1 MKSASRMKQ
10 WLLLLLCVVMTA
22 GVMVQSA
29 GAAEPTKK
37 CTNLVN
43 EGVEYFSKITVMGS
57 DVTKWRQNLEVYAI
71 LQDDP
76 TKTPV
81 GSVVGMDVEVTND
94 DTRYSCTIN
103 WVGADAKTKM
113 SCNSIPVNA
122 IINGVYFIYQP
133 GSMTPVDTPITFMVE
148 QETFDPKQ
156 PGAGLHGTNAKVQ
169 LPPFPCA
176 RNLVPRN
183 FEALKDQSLVLY
195 TDEGCETVGTPS
207 CESGYTLSCKTPVY
221 VCSSGLV
228 CQATGKSGVCPKDS
242 KCLDIKITEEAVPS
256 SGKCDS
262 PKICKDTGKSGDCSS
277 GSKCIV
283 TSSVVHDPTLDSC
296 SEYVCKKGTEE
307 KSPKMNY
314 STISD
319 QVLFF
324 EEKYEYKNKYAIVNL
339 MQGDHLDKDRV
350 RISVSPEEE
359 FDYVL
364 TLTFGYDY
372 DAATDTY
379 GSTANVVY
387 TYDPNSNPKGQVNA
401 SDLDGLETKDL
412 PLVLLGGN
420 ISQVNANERL
430 KPDWAGNVPFP
441 TSVNFDV
448 RFWYENETG
457 TLGYENSVFHF
468 IRNLN
473 FKFASTCASTAISPA
488 LYDFCQSTRQGFYS
502 TFPTAVTVY
511 DGTKQEDK
519 YLYYSTYEKTD
530 VTHKFNLGKEPN
542 IKSPKAVP
550 YNKNYEGIFKYQSD
564 PLWDSSAGSWKG
576 RKAEFIFWFMTWKC
590 VDAACDWTTSTS
602 AYPYQLTM
610 SDGGGASRT
619 FTYRGGGSGS
629 SSMTYYVMTPYYDTG
644 RPYAIK
650 GVNFVADEPG
660 TYVIYTFMDYNE
672 RNKTA
677 PANYYNKIYVTVNET
692 DELLTCSTLANNGY
706 FQAWWND
713 CLSPSETQLIRF
725 EHIKGTEEAWVRNRS
740 NHDVSF
746 PFVAEY
752 SYLPQKLEVASLNC
766 YFEQIDGQGNPGA
779 GYCSHYNVFVPA
791 HTKVTITGGTMYMSG
806 YPEYD
811 EYRAAYM
818 REDTMNISHLIF
830 HINVE
835 ECKNKKIPDTG
846 LSLRSPMSPLKVNEK
861 VSASADPAT
870 GFVFTGNSLRIPA
883 IGLGMETPIPI
894 VHVYYEN
901 GTDNMVWDLSTLGNY
916 VGELEGGSYIP
927 YAGNSVLTGHF
938 WSGGVFKNLEG
949 LNYEDEIIIFAN
961 DGFKYT
967 YSVVQKFIAQ
977 PEEVYEMFQQIGDRS
992 LTLVTCENYNLV
1004 TNEYERRYIVRASIK
1019 NVEPY
1024 VENW

>member
-22 GVMVQSA
+22 GVIVQAA

-43 EGVEYFSKITVMGS
+43 EGVEYFSNITVMGS
-57 DVTKWRQNLEVYAI
+57 DVTHWRQNLRVFAV
-71 LQDDP
+71 
-76 TKTPV
+76 KTGDEKDTSGNYQIV
-81 GSVVGMDVEVTND
+81 GKIVGMDIEVTND

-103 WVGADAKTKM
+103 NEGVKDKTPTIM
-113 SCNSIPVNA
+113 SCNSVPVNA
-122 IINGVYFIYQP
+122 IINGVYFLFEP
-133 GSMTPVDTPITFMVE
+133 SGLTPVDTNVTFMVE
-148 QETFDPKQ
+148 RDDFSDMSAGVKPSTL
-156 PGAGLHGTNAKVQ
+156 GGLHGTVSKVA

-176 RNLVPRN
+176 RNLVQRD
-183 FEALKDQSLVLY
+183 FSALKDSALVLY
-195 TDEGCETVGTPS
+195 S
-207 CESGYTLSCKTPVY
+207 K
-221 VCSSGLV
+221 
-228 CQATGKSGVCPKDS
+228 KDCAD
-242 KCLDIKITEEAVPS
+242 KDIK
-256 SGKCDS
+256 
-262 PKICKDTGKSGDCSS
+262 
-277 GSKCIV
+277 
-283 TSSVVHDPTLDSC
+283 
-296 SEYVCKKGTEE
+296 
-307 KSPKMNY
+307 
-314 STISD
+314 D
-319 QVLFF
+319 QVLKFQ
-324 EEKYEYKNKYAIVNL
+324 EKYDYKNKYSIVNL
-339 MQGDHLDKDRV
+339 MHNDYIVKDRIRV
-350 RISVSPEEE
+350 TVSPEEE

-364 TLTFGYDY
+364 TLEFGYGY
-372 DAATDTY
+372 DESTGWYSKKADGSYCTTDQ
-379 GSTANVVY
+379 STCDINRMTVTY
-387 TYDPNSNPKGQVNA
+387 TYKPDETPKIDAKLAGA
-401 SDLDGLETKDL
+401 ISDFKNLTNDYL
-412 PLVLLGGN
+412 PLTLLGGN
-420 ISQVNANERL
+420 ISKVND
-430 KPDWAGNVPFP
+430 KPSLEADWAGNVPFP
-441 TSVNFDV
+441 TDV
-448 RFWYENETG
+448 DFEIRFWYENDTG

-468 IRNLN
+468 IRNIN
-473 FKFASTCASTAISPA
+473 IQFSSTCSETAISPA

-511 DGTKQEDK
+511 DGTAQAGKN
-519 YLYYSTYEKTD
+519 LYYSTYEKTD
-530 VTHKFNLGKEPN
+530 VTHKFDLGAASPTTSPVSYN
-542 IKSPKAVP
+542 TDYNGIIKSKT
-550 YNKNYEGIFKYQSD
+550 D
-564 PLWDSSAGSWKG
+564 PVWDGTAGSWEG

-619 FTYRGGGSGS
+619 FTYRGGGSGK
-629 SSMTYYVMTPYYDTG
+629 SSMTYYVMTPYFDTS

-660 TYVIYTFMDYNE
+660 TYVIYTFMDYKE

-677 PANYYNKIYVTVNET
+677 PDPTKYFNKIYVTVNAT

-830 HINVE
+830 HIGVE

-901 GTDNMVWDLSTLGNY
+901 GTNNMVWDLSTLGNY

-927 YAGNSVLTGHF
+927 YGGNSVLTGHF